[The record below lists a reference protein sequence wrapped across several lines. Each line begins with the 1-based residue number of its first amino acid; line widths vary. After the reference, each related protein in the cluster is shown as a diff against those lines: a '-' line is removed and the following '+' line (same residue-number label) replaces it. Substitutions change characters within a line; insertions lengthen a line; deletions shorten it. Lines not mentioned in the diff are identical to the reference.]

1 MRRSHMK
8 HKDNCVSGDKK
19 KLYQHK
25 YNSDKIMLMKV
36 QD

>member
-19 KLYQHK
+19 LYQHK
-25 YNSDKIMLMKV
+25 YNGDKIMMMKV